1 MVHEQCMRPVN
12 GKSRKMDS
20 KKNKE
25 EFVELLR
32 STGRDGVE
40 DVITGLEE
48 LGFLQLL
55 PLQGI
60 ISTLKVVWYFIPSIR
75 VRLLWQYG
83 KG

>member
-40 DVITGLEE
+40 DVISVLGE
-48 LGFLQLL
+48 LGFFIAPVSAGHHLNTAGGLVLL
-55 PLQGI
+55 
-60 ISTLKVVWYFIPSIR
+60 SINR
-75 VRLLWQYG
+75 R
-83 KG
+83 